1 LNESGILEERVER
14 RARPSLDQ
22 REARIGDVY
31 VQYCAARRRSGE
43 WFAVGNVVRR
53 AGVAQQVSR
62 LVSGSGATELGAVE
76 RMLLRAAQQTRA
88 EAAVK

>member
-22 REARIGDVY
+22 HEAHIGDVY
-31 VQYCAARRRSGE
+31 VQYCAACRRSGE

-53 AGVAQQVSR
+53 SGAAQQAAR

-76 RMLLRAAQQTRA
+76 RMLLRAAKQSRS
-88 EAAVK
+88 EASVK